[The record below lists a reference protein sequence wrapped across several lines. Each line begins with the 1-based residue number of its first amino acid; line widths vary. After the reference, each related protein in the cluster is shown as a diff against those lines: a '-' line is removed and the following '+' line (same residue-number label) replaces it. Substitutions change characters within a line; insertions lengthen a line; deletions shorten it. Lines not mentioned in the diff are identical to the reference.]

1 MNTYRATE
9 EYLNNI
15 QKIKDGTHIPVFQRY
30 LIVVCPQKDM
40 IDLFDT
46 LTGSSEALNLISAT
60 VDQIPTWKGPIVSV
74 IDYHGISKLPDN
86 EHICRFSQFT
96 HTIHNQVDNAGEAA
110 VTVGTD
116 FRNAVSNKFVSHN
129 FYGFI
134 ERNGDNEDAPLTNL
148 LNIIEDIT
156 QTHTQRSLDT
166 VVFPPEFHIKGLFIE
181 DMITPIALEL
191 RKRYPNSVI
200 NVDYCLSV
208 SHISNGS
215 YSESVND
222 AAVSRLKR
230 MLSTFAETSIDDVY
244 ADIVS
249 K

>member
-1 MNTYRATE
+1 MNTYRTTE
-9 EYLNNI
+9 EYQNNI
-15 QKIKDGTHIPVFQRY
+15 QKIKDGTHVPVFQRY
-30 LIVVCPQKDM
+30 LIVVCPQDDM
-40 IDLFDT
+40 IKKFDNAT
-46 LTGSSEALNLISAT
+46 SSTQASELITA
-60 VDQIPTWKGPIVSV
+60 VVNQIPTWKGPIVSV
-74 IDYHGISKLPDN
+74 IDYHGKSTLPDD

-96 HTIHNQVDNAGEAA
+96 HTGHNQVNNAGEAA
-110 VTVGTD
+110 VTVTKD
-116 FRNAVSNKFVSHN
+116 FRDAVSNKFVSHN

-148 LNIIEDIT
+148 LNIIEDVT

-200 NVDYCLSV
+200 NVDYCLSIL
-208 SHISNGS
+208 HIPNGS
-215 YSESVND
+215 YSKSVND
-222 AAVSRLKR
+222 AAVSRLEK
-230 MLSTFAETSIDDVY
+230 MLSTYAETSIDDVC
-244 ADIVS
+244 ADIN